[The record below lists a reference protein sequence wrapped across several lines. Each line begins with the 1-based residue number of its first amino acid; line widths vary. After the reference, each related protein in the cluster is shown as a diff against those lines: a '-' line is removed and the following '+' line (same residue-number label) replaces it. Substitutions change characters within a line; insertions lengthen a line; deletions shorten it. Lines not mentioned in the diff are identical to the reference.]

1 MPTRREGRKPARRPP
16 PKPSPAERSL
26 RGHWPMAVAVLLV
39 GSGGVL
45 GLALVFPGGSIAT
58 PLNLLQVR
66 LLGWTAGL
74 LGLWLTAAGVVLLL
88 HHLRPDTRLP
98 WRRAAGALLASVA
111 LVALAGLASYVHPEK
126 AAAEGIPGGGLVG
139 LALAR
144 VLGDALGAAGSG
156 VLLALLLLAGVLL
169 MLEIPPAR
177 VAAAAE

>member
-45 GLALVFPGGSIAT
+45 GLALVFPGGSEAP

-74 LGLWLTAAGVVLLL
+74 LGLSLPAAGVVLLL
-88 HHLRPDTRLP
+88 HHLRCDTRLP
-98 WRRAAGALLASVA
+98 WRRAVVRVRASVR
-111 LVALAGLASYVHPEK
+111 LREL
-126 AAAEGIPGGGLVG
+126 
-139 LALAR
+139 
-144 VLGDALGAAGSG
+144 
-156 VLLALLLLAGVLL
+156 
-169 MLEIPPAR
+169 
-177 VAAAAE
+177 